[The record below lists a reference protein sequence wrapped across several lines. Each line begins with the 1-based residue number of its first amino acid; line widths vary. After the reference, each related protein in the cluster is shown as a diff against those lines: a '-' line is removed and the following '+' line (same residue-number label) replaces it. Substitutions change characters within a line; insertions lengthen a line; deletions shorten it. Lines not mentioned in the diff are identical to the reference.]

1 MVMPKIAICPI
12 CGKKTYLRIEVGGY
26 LRKYPIRVHCIN
38 CHALIKGEF
47 IMDVPGK
54 PGGLHLQNAQTEE
67 CDSHSDGTTVTIDNA
82 DFVID
87 ISGELPSK
95 KVRLFD
101 GKMIASTPFL
111 EATDKVDM
119 LARIPRLEYFVSNM
133 EEWERWKSIAFQ
145 LLNDGGIEYIAM
157 AVKGKMGQHS
167 YSCDNYLKSLHCLE
181 EVILEETR
189 NLFYKPTQDESV
201 SALISSLSQIDRTQL
216 HEFVERIG
224 GTQEIITSYRK
235 IVSVFSSFMDIY
247 PNILPAETYMR
258 YSSKEST
265 DYGIATCS
273 FGDLK
278 TFYQDAYEAILSLI
292 QIPVCLDN
300 IIHRSKYGSFHPDF
314 NFTFG
319 KKRYRDLNDD
329 FERYMALDKGYKLD
343 TLRSDEI
350 IQQAIGIVAH
360 KDIRNGIGHNNIQYD
375 GITQLIVAPDMKDP
389 GVIKFQMYLIDFA
402 VDCLELVKSC
412 VLLAEVLLFILRQ
425 ELQPHML
432 HSVIHPRFYKGVEP
446 NEKCP
451 CGSNRKYKK
460 CCKPEIDNLLR

>member
-12 CGKKTYLRIEVGGY
+12 CGKKIYLRIEVGGY

-54 PGGLHLQNAQTEE
+54 TGGLRLQNAQTEE
-67 CDSHSDGTTVTIDNA
+67 CDSDGTTMTIKNA
-82 DFVID
+82 DYVID

-95 KVRLFD
+95 KVRQFD
-101 GKMIASTPFL
+101 GKVITSTPFL
-111 EATDKVDM
+111 EAADKVDM
-119 LARIPRLEYFVSNM
+119 LDRIPRLEYFVSNM

-145 LLNDGGIEYIAM
+145 LLNDGGIEYIAT
-157 AVKGKMGQHS
+157 AVKDKMGQYS
-167 YSCDNYLKSLHCLE
+167 YVCDNYLKSLHCLE

-189 NLFYKPTQDESV
+189 NLFYQTSQDDSV
-201 SALISSLSQIDRTQL
+201 SALIASLSQIDRTQL

-224 GTQEIITSYRK
+224 GTQEVISSYRK
-235 IVSVFSSFMDIY
+235 TVSVFSSFMDIY
-247 PNILPAETYMR
+247 PNILPAETYIR
-258 YSSKEST
+258 YFSRESS

-292 QIPVCLDN
+292 HIPVCLDN
-300 IIHRSKYGSFHPDF
+300 IIHRGTYGSFHPDF
-314 NFTFG
+314 NSIFG
-319 KKRYRDLNDD
+319 KKRYKDLNDD
-329 FERYMALDKGYKLD
+329 FNRYMALDKGYKLD
-343 TLRSDEI
+343 TLKFDETV
-350 IQQAIGIVAH
+350 QQAIGVVAH

-389 GVIKFQMYLIDFA
+389 SIIKFQMYLIDFA

-412 VLLAEVLLFILRQ
+412 VLVAEILLFIMRQ
-425 ELQPHML
+425 ELQPMML
-432 HSVIHPRFYKGVEP
+432 HSVIHPRFYKGIKP

-460 CCKPEIDNLLR
+460 CCKPEMDNLLR